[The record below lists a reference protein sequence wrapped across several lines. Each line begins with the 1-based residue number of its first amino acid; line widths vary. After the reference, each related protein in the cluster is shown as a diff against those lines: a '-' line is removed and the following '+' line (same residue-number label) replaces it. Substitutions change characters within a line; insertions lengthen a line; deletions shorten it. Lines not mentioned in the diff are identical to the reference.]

1 MKKIGFLIYLFGILS
16 LLSVVLGLY
25 MAFIYAP
32 TEQTMGEVQRIFYF
46 HLPLAWIGF
55 LAFFIVFLGGV
66 IYLGTGKLKWDNLAH
81 SSAEIGVI
89 FSTLVLITGSIWASR
104 AWNTWWVWEP
114 RLTTMLILWM
124 IYLGYIMVRK
134 SVESAERRARLA
146 AVIGIAGFVDVPIVF
161 MAIRW
166 WRTQH
171 PLLITSEGMGLAPPM
186 AATLFVCMAAFT
198 LLYVYLL
205 LQRVRLGLVENKIE
219 EIKSQLSDRLT

>member
-1 MKKIGFLIYLFGILS
+1 MKKIGFLIYLFGVLS
-16 LLSVVLGLY
+16 LLSMGLGLY

-81 SSAEIGVI
+81 SSSEIGVI

-171 PLLITSEGMGLAPPM
+171 PLLITSEGMGLVPPM
-186 AATLFVCMAAFT
+186 AATLFVCLAAFT
-198 LLYVYLL
+198 LLYGYLL
-205 LQRVRLGLVENKIE
+205 LQRVRLGLVENKMG